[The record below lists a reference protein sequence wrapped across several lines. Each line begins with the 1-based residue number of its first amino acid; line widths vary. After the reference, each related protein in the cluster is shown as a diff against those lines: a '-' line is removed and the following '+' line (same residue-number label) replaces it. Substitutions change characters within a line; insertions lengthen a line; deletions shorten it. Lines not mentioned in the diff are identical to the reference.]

1 MIKVTK
7 ELIKELANDI
17 MIEIT
22 DEEADKIF
30 KIENKIIN
38 DFTKLTHINVEGVD
52 PMHYPVDVVNTYLR
66 DDSDATT
73 ITKEAMML
81 NAPNKDKDYVLIK
94 KAVK

>member
-30 KIENKIIN
+30 KSK
-38 DFTKLTHINVEGVD
+38 TK
-52 PMHYPVDVVNTYLR
+52 
-66 DDSDATT
+66 S
-73 ITKEAMML
+73 
-81 NAPNKDKDYVLIK
+81 
-94 KAVK
+94 